1 MDAPRSSEAGLRGPR
16 EAVGQGRGRRRSR
29 TLRALVASCVALVTS
44 AVLVTSA
51 GASHGSVADAAA
63 APSCNI
69 KGALYGLLV
78 PNVSAGQ
85 SINIDCKNFPANHP
99 YLLVEASL
107 LVAIDPA
114 ASPLLTGQ
122 ATSVPGLLGI
132 IAASPLLNAQ
142 SVAFP
147 TSNSSGVINYNYTV
161 PSSQPLDP
169 NATCPPTTEEINS
182 GLIGCAVAMI
192 DLESFQPVVAGTFVL
207 EWKGDPLLPPDP
219 TLKLSNPSG
228 AMTGQ
233 RVGVSDVP
241 GAKTFW
247 WLATLESIEAGLGG
261 GGGTSGP
268 IPVVVKN
275 GRKKLVSTAAVT
287 PASYNGTTFTPPALS
302 GYFLAPARGKHTI
315 KVSLTA
321 DLLGIDFTIQ
331 QSAKE
336 KVIP

>member
-1 MDAPRSSEAGLRGPR
+1 
-16 EAVGQGRGRRRSR
+16 V
-29 TLRALVASCVALVTS
+29 LVASCVTLVTC
-44 AVLVTSA
+44 AVVVA
-51 GASHGSVADAAA
+51 GGAGGRGSVADAAA
-63 APSCNI
+63 APSCAV

-85 SINIDCKNFPANHP
+85 SVNLDCKNFPANHP

-114 ASPLLTGQ
+114 AAPLLTGQ
-122 ATSVPGLLGI
+122 ATSVPGLLAI
-132 IAASPLLNAQ
+132 IAATPELNAL

-147 TSNSSGVINYNYTV
+147 TSNSSGVLNYNYTV
-161 PSSQPLDP
+161 PSSSPLDP

-192 DLESFQPVVAGTFVL
+192 DLESFKPVVAGTFVL

-219 TLKLSNPSG
+219 TLKLSPTITT
-228 AMTGQ
+228 TGQ
-233 RVGVSDVP
+233 RVSVSDVP

-261 GGGTSGP
+261 GGGSSGP
-268 IPVVVKN
+268 VPVVVKN
-275 GRKKLVSTAAVT
+275 GRKKLVSTAVVT

-315 KVSLTA
+315 KMTLTA
-321 DLLGIDFTIQ
+321 DLLGIDFSIL
-331 QSAKE
+331 QSAKM